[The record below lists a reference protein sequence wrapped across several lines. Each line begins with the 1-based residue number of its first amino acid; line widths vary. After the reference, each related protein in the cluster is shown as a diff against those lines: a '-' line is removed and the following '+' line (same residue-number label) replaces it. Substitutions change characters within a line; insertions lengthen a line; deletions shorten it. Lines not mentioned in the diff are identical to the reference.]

1 MDANL
6 DKIAKDLYG
15 KIQTRFP
22 DIRIGDE
29 DANVLTKKKEIP
41 KARFFEFEYEENGE
55 DIGTISITLDSDE
68 GVVLEVSGDIV
79 AKKHPGAFR
88 FIRSFRQFAKDR
100 LLNYDVKR
108 MGKSNLSKRDYAFRS
123 QVKDDM
129 IMENKLYG
137 TARISYQDLGEA
149 QLIIKHSQPVNTE
162 LAAGRTMHIENIYIE
177 NAVGERFRYPAKH
190 INGARALAE
199 HIKHGGNP
207 YDAIG
212 QHIIGLSEEL
222 ASLRKFKNYV
232 GRQEQLSETMGD
244 ITTKVMERIEE
255 IKKEVHGLQRSAYYE
270 QFAESFEAKE
280 EQLIPEEVMDDWID
294 RLTIRTFNEELKSVF
309 PYIYKL
315 VDETS
320 IPVKELN
327 PEDLLDE
334 GGITLPNPD
343 GTYPPGVKPFTIDDQ
358 IRLNQQ
364 VAASQQGRKTNQG
377 QDLGDGFTLTTV
389 NAFGDDQKAVFDTQS
404 NTYIIVNKRADGT
417 AIARTPAPYL
427 TVDSEGKTG
436 SLMKVGPQTQKALQK
451 AGLAPQQEN
460 REEDYFENFIN
471 SIIPEDFATDDA
483 EGPKGIFNPNTQQD
497 SLDQLNQLL
506 KGELKGGVDDVNFG
520 KIKELIPDPEFISK
534 LDQVSPDIDARSAIE
549 VILNDLAKSNPV
561 IGDLLASGKLDFG
574 SAEEVPNEI
583 GGPEVSTPEPA
594 TTAGSPTPAPEAP
607 AEDPGAPEE
616 PVAEGSDYTAD
627 ELVQMLSGQKTQAQV
642 DAEKKKKLQSQQ
654 GTTPPYVP
662 SKPAPV
668 QTKESDEPPFDGPYT
683 KRKGDIT
690 DKSGAKH
697 TGHSQARHLAR
708 QGLLKA
714 IHKAKSAGAGLDT
727 TLDFGHKKTTL
738 LGAMQECGLD
748 PSNFGF
754 EQQSGINEILK
765 SIAGFWN
772 RDATITEGNFT
783 IGPTRVK
790 QKVVTSFKNGD
801 YPNATKEDVS
811 KVFSL
816 VDKLDPPSNNQAR
829 PDIGHLKRMAGL
841 PHNVEEDSDEEDFE
855 TMMKDF
861 QAKHNDADLE
871 QLFQK
876 YKEIA
881 NTSSATQGAAV
892 GSASDAEKLNPRQG
906 AAVGGA
912 GDVNQ
917 SGTIDGKPASYAD
930 AMAKFRDI
938 AKGMK
943 LKLPGS
949 DQDLEFDVDNPE
961 KMGQAIQGHVGN
973 MMKGMQGQIPQ
984 GSHDIDMPGFTGKM
998 DPQAMMKGIMDKMPK
1013 LPDVNGPIT
1022 GKKKP
1027 LDMPSF
1033 PKPDK
1038 AGSKMGGIAGSDNP
1052 LSMEE
1057 SNELLSMLK
1066 IAGLK

>member
-29 DANVLTKKKEIP
+29 DANVLTKKNDIP
-41 KARFFEFEYEENGE
+41 KARFFEFEYEENDE

-68 GVVLEVSGDIV
+68 GVVIEVSGDIV

-137 TARISYQDLGEA
+137 TARMSYQDLGEA
-149 QLIIKHSQPVNTE
+149 QLIIKHSQPVNAE

-207 YDAIG
+207 YDSIG
-212 QHIIGLSEEL
+212 QYIIGLSEEL

-232 GRQEQLSETMGD
+232 GRQDQLSEAMGD
-244 ITTKVMERIEE
+244 ITDKVLERIEQ

-270 QFAESFEAKE
+270 EFAESFEAN
-280 EQLIPEEVMDDWID
+280 EQQQIPEEIVNDWVD

-309 PYIYKL
+309 PYIFKL
-315 VDETS
+315 VDES
-320 IPVKELN
+320 EMPVKELN
-327 PEDLLDE
+327 PDDLLDE
-334 GGITLPNPD
+334 D
-343 GTYPPGVKPFTIDDQ
+343 G
-358 IRLNQQ
+358 
-364 VAASQQGRKTNQG
+364 QG
-377 QDLGDGFTLTTV
+377 QDLGDGFSKTTV
-389 NAFGDDQKAVFDTQS
+389 EVFGRTVPAIMDSQTGSTIFLNKDPQTGGA
-404 NTYIIVNKRADGT
+404 IVRN
-417 AIARTPAPYL
+417 PAPYM
-427 TVDSEGKTG
+427 VKTSNG
-436 SLMKVGPQTQKALQK
+436 DIKLAFQVGPATQAALAK
-451 AGLAPQQEN
+451 AGISNTQ
-460 REEDYFENFIN
+460 EEDYFENFIN
-471 SIIPEDFATDDA
+471 SIVPEDFATDDA
-483 EGPKGIFNPNTQQD
+483 EGPKGIFNPNTQQT
-497 SLDQLNQLL
+497 SLDQINQLFAS
-506 KGELKGGVDDVNFG
+506 ELKGGVDDVNFG
-520 KIKELIPDPEFISK
+520 KIKELIPDPEFIAK
-534 LDQVSPDIDARSAIE
+534 LDKITPDIDARSAIE
-549 VILNDLAKSNPV
+549 VILQDLAQTNPV
-561 IGDLLASGKLDFG
+561 IDELLTSGKIDFG
-574 SAEEVPNEI
+574 GAEETPSEPISQEPVPQEPAT
-583 GGPEVSTPEPA
+583 GMASTPPPEPA
-594 TTAGSPTPAPEAP
+594 AEPAPA
-607 AEDPGAPEE
+607 EE
-616 PVAEGSDYTAD
+616 PVAEEQDD
-627 ELVQMLSGQKTQAQV
+627 K
-642 DAEKKKKLQSQQ
+642 
-654 GTTPPYVP
+654 
-662 SKPAPV
+662 
-668 QTKESDEPPFDGPYT
+668 PPFDGPYT
-683 KRKGDIT
+683 KHKGDVT

-697 TGHSQARHLAR
+697 TGRSQAKHLAQ

-727 TLDFGHKKTTL
+727 QLDFGHKKTTL
-738 LGAMQECGLD
+738 LGAMQECGLN
-748 PSNFGF
+748 PASFGF
-754 EQQSGINEILK
+754 EQPQSGINEILK

-790 QKVVTSFKNGD
+790 QKVITSFKNGE
-801 YPNATKEDVS
+801 YENATKEDVS
-811 KVFSL
+811 KVCSL
-816 VDKLDPPSNNQAR
+816 VDRLDPPSSKPS
-829 PDIGHLKRMAGL
+829 PDVGHLRRMAGITPL
-841 PHNVEEDSDEEDFE
+841 HVEEDSDEEDFE
-855 TMMKDF
+855 QVMKDF

-881 NTSSATQGAAV
+881 TATPAQSPEQGAPASTSNATQTT
-892 GSASDAEKLNPRQG
+892 
-906 AAVGGA
+906 
-912 GDVNQ
+912 NQ
-917 SGTIDGKPASYAD
+917 TGTINGKPASYDD
-930 AMAKFRDI
+930 AMGKFRDI

-943 LKLPGS
+943 FKLPGS

-973 MMKGMQGQIPQ
+973 MMKGIQGQIPQ
-984 GSHDIDMPGFTGKM
+984 GSHDINIPGFSGKM

-1013 LPDVNGPIT
+1013 G
-1022 GKKKP
+1022 
-1027 LDMPSF
+1027 M
-1033 PKPDK
+1033 
-1038 AGSKMGGIAGSDNP
+1038 AM
-1052 LSMEE
+1052 
-1057 SNELLSMLK
+1057 NEADELASMLK